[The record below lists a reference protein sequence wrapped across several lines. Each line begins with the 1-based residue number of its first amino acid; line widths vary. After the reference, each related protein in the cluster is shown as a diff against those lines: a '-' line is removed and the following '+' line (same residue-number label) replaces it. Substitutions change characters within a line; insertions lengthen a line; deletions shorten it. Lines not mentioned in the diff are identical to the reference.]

1 MRDSLI
7 ASPSTKGE
15 DPLLCF
21 GRGSNSGA
29 RMSGESLLG
38 WNTLTDFLSWSTMD
52 KGRQK
57 GSTWKQQSRFLKYS
71 VNIWLIESP
80 HVMRKSIFLIS
91 HRATFSLILPSPW
104 NHGTSPG
111 YNRSWVLM
119 VQQSMTSLNSQAAIA
134 DYKGKQSLVLGKG
147 PGFLVLSPRDQMET
161 SYVYCFAVL
170 QCFGE
175 VVLFI
180 SFRLY
185 I

>member
-1 MRDSLI
+1 
-7 ASPSTKGE
+7 
-15 DPLLCF
+15 
-21 GRGSNSGA
+21 
-29 RMSGESLLG
+29 
-38 WNTLTDFLSWSTMD
+38 
-52 KGRQK
+52 
-57 GSTWKQQSRFLKYS
+57 
-71 VNIWLIESP
+71 
-80 HVMRKSIFLIS
+80 MRKSIFLIS

-180 SFRLY
+180 SFRWNIMETILMVSSCF
-185 I
+185 IRFRTNHQQCWVNWLNSPSS